1 MQNDITF
8 SSTVPPY
15 CTTFAQDENKKN
27 ATDAMNKLISDL
39 QNPVYGDALQESLKS
54 LSGTMEGVDTI
65 EDYLDDKFKDVKHKD
80 TTEADRTVNKLLDDL
95 GKAGANFEGM
105 ETTQVETMG
114 EDIMSQMMGEFEK
127 MGEKEDYQEVID
139 GMMRQLLSKELMYD
153 PMKQVCIKYPEW
165 LAEAKVRREATRT
178 TFFCSA

>member
-1 MQNDITF
+1 MDKSLEDQ
-8 SSTVPPY
+8 
-15 CTTFAQDENKKN
+15 NKKQ

-65 EDYLDDKFKDVKHKD
+65 KDYLDDKFEVNNKD
-80 TTEADRTVNKLLDDL
+80 TTQADRTVNKLLDDL

-105 ETTQVETMG
+105 ETNQVETMG

-153 PMKQVCIKYPEW
+153 PMKQV
-165 LAEAKVRREATRT
+165 RG
-178 TFFCSA
+178 